1 MTVATFKN
9 AAPEFVAVVLAGTV
23 GARLFPMTS
32 AQHPKHM
39 MPICGV
45 PVVFRLL
52 RCLEA
57 SGFSECVVAIA
68 VDDDVTIPALQK
80 EEGFVEVTTTPNLVV
95 QSVNTKMK
103 VTVLVLGDECP
114 GSVEVLRQVEG
125 SVVIPKS
132 SNIVV
137 FPGDLVVFEAS
148 AVQKLVDT
156 HRQGK
161 STACTMLLADVAEE
175 DEHGVPLKES
185 AKQKKGGLA
194 REEEDIDYIALS
206 YTSTD
211 TSTPGQGPPP
221 RVVWKQPKIDVEH
234 DEDMVGTTPKL
245 VLPKPR
251 LRHGVTRVRTEWSDL
266 HVYAFSPW
274 VRRLILSRKNLLSVQ
289 ADLLPLLIARQFRG
303 VVATFGSKADK
314 EILDDVLRTDPSL
327 GSLGSRGPEQ
337 MGYESPRSSL
347 VSVAAAAGAA
357 VSNSLGE
364 QNPEYT
370 IVAHVQ
376 ESALRASTIAS
387 YLYASKDVVTR
398 AIHSTKQ
405 QSDKNDDPCLF
416 LPKDTILEA
425 KFHSIVLPEN
435 EVGDK
440 KLTFKSSCVGRRC
453 KLGDK
458 CRLNNVVIMDD
469 VAVGD
474 NAILQNTII
483 GAGCKIGD
491 NCNLNDCQ
499 ISPGK
504 IIPSGTKAKSE
515 SFVLD
520 DAMES

>member
-32 AQHPKHM
+32 VAHPKHM

-45 PVVFRLL
+45 PTVFRLL

-57 SGFSECVVAIA
+57 SGFSECVIA
-68 VDDDVTIPALQK
+68 VSVDDDVTIPALQK
-80 EEGFVEVTTTPNLVV
+80 EEGFLEVASMPNLVV
-95 QSVNTKMK
+95 QSVSLSKMK
-103 VTVLVLGDECP
+103 VTILQLGDECP
-114 GSVEVLRQVEG
+114 GSVEVLRQVENAAL
-125 SVVIPKS
+125 IPKS

-148 AVQKLVDT
+148 AIQKLVDT
-156 HRQGK
+156 HRRGRV
-161 STACTMLLADVAEE
+161 TACSMLLADVAEE
-175 DEHGVPLKES
+175 DEHGAPLKES

-211 TSTPGQGPPP
+211 TSTPQPPP
-221 RVVWKQPKIDVEH
+221 RVVWKQSKIDVEA

-274 VRRLILSRKNLLSVQ
+274 VRRLILSRNNLVSVQ
-289 ADLLPLLIARQFRG
+289 GDLLPLLIARQFQG

-314 EILDDVLRTDPSL
+314 EILDDVLRKDPSL
-327 GSLGSRGPEQ
+327 GSLGSRGRPEQ

-347 VSVAAAAGAA
+347 TAFPAAG
-357 VSNSLGE
+357 SNSGE

-370 IVAHVQ
+370 ILAHVQ

-398 AIHSTKQ
+398 AIHSTANTDEKV
-405 QSDKNDDPCLF
+405 SDNPCLF
-416 LPKDTILEA
+416 LPKETILFA
-425 KFHSIVLPEN
+425 KFHAIVLPEN
-435 EVGDK
+435 DVGDK

-469 VAVGD
+469 VTVGD

-499 ISPGK
+499 VSPGM

-520 DAMES
+520 DMES

>member
-32 AQHPKHM
+32 LQHPKHM

-57 SGFSECVVAIA
+57 SGFSECVIAIA
-68 VDDDVTIPALQK
+68 QDDDVTIPALKK
-80 EEGFVEVTTTPNLVV
+80 EEAFRQVASTPNLVV
-95 QSVNTKMK
+95 ESISTKMK
-103 VTVLVLGDECP
+103 VSVLLLGECP

-125 SVVIPKS
+125 AQVIPKS

-148 AVQKLVDT
+148 AIQKLVDT
-156 HRQGK
+156 HRRGPT
-161 STACTMLLADVAEE
+161 TACTMLLADVAEE

-211 TSTPGQGPPP
+211 TSTPVSPP
-221 RVVWKQPKIDVEH
+221 RVVWKQPKIDVEA

-274 VRRLILSRKNLLSVQ
+274 VRRLILSRKNLLSIQ
-289 ADLLPLLIARQFRG
+289 GDLLPLLIARQFQG

-327 GSLGSRGPEQ
+327 GSLDRSEQ
-337 MGYESPRSSL
+337 MSYESPRSSL
-347 VSVAAAAGAA
+347 TGFPAAGGD
-357 VSNSLGE
+357 SGE
-364 QNPEYT
+364 QNPEFT
-370 IVAHVQ
+370 ILAHVQ

-398 AIHSTKQ
+398 AIHSTNP
-405 QSDKNDDPCLF
+405 SEDPCLF
-416 LPKDTILEA
+416 LPKETSLEA

-435 EVGDK
+435 DVGDK

-469 VAVGD
+469 VTVGD

-499 ISPGK
+499 VSPGK
-504 IIPSGTKAKSE
+504 MIPNGTKAKSE
-515 SFVLD
+515 SFLD

>member
-9 AAPEFVAVVLAGTV
+9 TAPEFVAVVMAGTV

-32 AQHPKHM
+32 PQHPKHM

-57 SGFSECVVAIA
+57 SGFSECVIAIA
-68 VDDDVTIPALQK
+68 QDDDVTIPALTK
-80 EEGFVEVTTTPNLVV
+80 EEQGFREVASKPNLVV
-95 QSVNTKMK
+95 QSTSTQMK
-103 VTVLVLGDECP
+103 VTVLRIGECP

-125 SVVIPKS
+125 AAVIPKS

-148 AVQKLVDT
+148 AIQKLVDT
-156 HRQGK
+156 HRQGLTTK
-161 STACTMLLADVAEE
+161 AKPTTACTMLLADVGEE

-194 REEEDIDYIALS
+194 REEGDIDYIALS

-211 TSTPGQGPPP
+211 APVHPP
-221 RVVWKQPKIDVEH
+221 RVVWKQSKIDVES
-234 DEDMVGTTPKL
+234 DEGVGDTPKL

-266 HVYAFSPW
+266 HVYAFAPW
-274 VRRLILSRKNLLSVQ
+274 VRRLILSRKNLESIQ
-289 ADLLPLLIARQFRG
+289 CDLLPLLIARQFQG
-303 VVATFGSKADK
+303 VVSAFGSKADK

-327 GSLGSRGPEQ
+327 GSLGKPE
-337 MGYESPRSSL
+337 GVNYDSPRSSINTL
-347 VSVAAAAGAA
+347 SAMG
-357 VSNSLGE
+357 NSGE
-364 QNPEYT
+364 QNPEFS
-370 IVAHVQ
+370 ILAHVQ
-376 ESALRASTIAS
+376 NSALRASTIAS

-398 AIHSTKQ
+398 AIQDPS
-405 QSDKNDDPCLF
+405 DPCLF
-416 LPKDTILEA
+416 MPVETSVSA
-425 KFHSIVLPEN
+425 KFHSVVLPEN
-435 EVGDK
+435 NVGDK

-453 KLGDK
+453 NLGDK

-469 VAVGD
+469 VTVGD

-499 ISPGK
+499 VSPGK
-504 IIPSGTKAKSE
+504 VIPSGTKAKSE
-515 SFVLD
+515 SFLD
-520 DAMES
+520 EMES